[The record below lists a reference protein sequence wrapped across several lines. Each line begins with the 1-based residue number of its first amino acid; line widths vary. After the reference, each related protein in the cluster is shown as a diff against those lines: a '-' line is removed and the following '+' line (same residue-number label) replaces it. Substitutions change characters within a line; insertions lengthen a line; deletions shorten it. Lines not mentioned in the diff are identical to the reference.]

1 MSRTTVIAMSRA
13 TGLQLPAGFVLPGAA
28 VRASTDTRS

>member
-1 MSRTTVIAMSRA
+1 LAAIVIAMFRA

-28 VRASTDTRS
+28 VCATADTRS